1 MSVTD
6 TKEKEILD
14 TGLSL
19 YHDSGAIVEGFHGRT
34 ASFEKH
40 RNFEGYF
47 LFFIL
52 FLVNQSGR

>member
-19 YHDSGAIVEGFHGRT
+19 CHDSHARGFTVELLCLKTQEFGR
-34 ASFEKH
+34 
-40 RNFEGYF
+40 
-47 LFFIL
+47 LFFVFVSI
-52 FLVNQSGR
+52 FGQSVWTLK

>member
-19 YHDSGAIVEGFHGRT
+19 CHDSHARGFTVEQLCLKNTGIWKAIFVFHSIFG
-34 ASFEKH
+34 
-40 RNFEGYF
+40 
-47 LFFIL
+47 
-52 FLVNQSGR
+52 QSVWTLK